1 MEEKNEQ
8 RPSRIMTAKESPV
21 PTLQEL
27 QNYILFLKSRIEQLG
42 NEQAR
47 MQAKIYA
54 LEMRNG
60 ENDDHHDE

>member
-8 RPSRIMTAKESPV
+8 GPSGIVTAKESPV

-60 ENDDHHDE
+60 ENDDHHNE